1 MVLSRASKGV
11 SMSRFLISLGS
22 LILASQFVVAA
33 PVAGLNAG
41 ITCMTQPF
49 PTTVTRA
56 QELSSGKVL
65 IDWIHYNG
73 VEYMPMHD
81 DIVVPQ
87 DIPILA
93 ERAEIFRELGAWQKF
108 EFTKEQCK
116 SYGDLLFRC
125 ENFKAPV
132 MEIRGHKV
140 QVVAFFTE
148 HLQSRSF
155 GGTFF
160 LYTTT
165 VHYEIDGHSVFAA
178 MKYNIEDCK
187 PL

>member
-1 MVLSRASKGV
+1 M
-11 SMSRFLISLGS
+11 
-22 LILASQFVVAA
+22 AA

-41 ITCMTQPF
+41 VYCVTQPF
-49 PTTVTRA
+49 PTTITRA
-56 QELSSGKVL
+56 QELANGKVV

-93 ERAEIFRELGAWQKF
+93 ERADIFRELGRLQKF
-108 EFTKEQCK
+108 EFSKEQCK

-125 ENFKAPV
+125 EDFKSPV
-132 MEIRGHKV
+132 MDIKGHKV
-140 QVVAFFTE
+140 QVAAVFSE

-160 LYTTT
+160 LYTIT

-178 MKYNIEDCK
+178 MKYNLEDCK